1 MHMKKKETNTPER
14 PQLFQTKGCIGH
26 HTILAVPKVV
36 VEKKGQA
43 GDGWRGVWGETL
55 IGDTKDKGKTRVRR
69 ERSKGRQHSE
79 T

>member
-1 MHMKKKETNTPER
+1 MNTPER

-55 IGDTKDKGKTRVRR
+55 IRRHKG
-69 ERSKGRQHSE
+69 
-79 T
+79 